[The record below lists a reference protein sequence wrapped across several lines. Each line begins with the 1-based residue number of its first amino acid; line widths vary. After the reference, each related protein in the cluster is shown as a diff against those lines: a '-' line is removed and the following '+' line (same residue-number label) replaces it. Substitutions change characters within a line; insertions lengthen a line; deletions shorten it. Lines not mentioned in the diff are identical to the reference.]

1 VGGLDKP
8 EAKAGARAPGPAWA
22 LPDDEASVLLVDDRE
37 DNLLALEAM
46 LRDLSPSLVRARSGR
61 QALELLLARDFALI
75 LLDVRMPDMDGLET
89 AELVRKRRQSRRT
102 PIIFI
107 TASDPASSD
116 VARGYSAGAVDYVF
130 KPVVPEILRAKVRTF
145 LDLYRKGEELR
156 RSEAYTRVVLE
167 KAFDAFVALDPEGR
181 VVDWNPQAE
190 ATFGWTREEVL
201 GRPLASLIIPLQFR
215 EANEQGLERYL
226 STGQGPALGRR
237 IEMTALH
244 RSGREFPVEMTISAL
259 EVGGSRLFASFLH
272 DISERRA
279 SEAALRQAVQAA
291 EASSRE
297 LESFSYSVSHDLRA
311 PLRAIDG
318 FSKLLADGSSGML
331 GKDEAHY
338 LDRIRSAS
346 QRMGELIDDLLE
358 LAKVTRGQLR
368 LQRIDLGALA
378 GEVAEAL
385 LKSDPARKVRFS
397 IADGLEA
404 TGDPRYLKVV
414 LENLMGNAWKFT
426 ARHPEAHIEIGVVER
441 DGRAAYFVRDD
452 GAGFDM
458 AYAGKLFGAFQRLH
472 EGGQFEGTGIGL
484 ATVARIIARHGGRLW
499 AEAAVE
505 KGATFYFAL

>member
-1 VGGLDKP
+1 VGSLGKP
-8 EAKAGARAPGPAWA
+8 EMKVGARAPGPAWA
-22 LPDDEASVLLVDDRE
+22 LPDDQASVLLVDDRE

-61 QALELLLARDFALI
+61 EALELLLARDFALI
-75 LLDVRMPDMDGLET
+75 LLDVHMPDMDGLET
-89 AELVRKRRQSRRT
+89 AELVRKRRQSRQT

-116 VARGYSAGAVDYVF
+116 VVRGYSAGAIDYVF
-130 KPVVPEILRAKVRTF
+130 KPIVPEILRAKVRTF
-145 LDLYRKGEELR
+145 LDLYRKSEQLR

-167 KAFDAFVALDPEGR
+167 KAFDAFVAIDPEGR

-190 ATFGWTREEVL
+190 VTFGWAREEVL
-201 GRPLASLIIPLQFR
+201 GRPLVSLIIPPQLR
-215 EANEQGLERYL
+215 EAHEQGLQRHL
-226 STGQGPALGRR
+226 STGPGSVLGRR
-237 IEMTALH
+237 IEMSALH

-279 SEAALRQAVQAA
+279 AEEALRQAVQTA
-291 EASSRE
+291 EAASRE

-311 PLRAIDG
+311 PLRAIAG
-318 FSKLLADGSSGML
+318 FSKLLAEDASGKL
-331 GKDEAHY
+331 EKSEIHY
-338 LDRIRSAS
+338 LERIRSAS

-358 LAKVTRGQLR
+358 LAKVTRGELR
-368 LQRIDLGALA
+368 PQKVDLKALA
-378 GEVAEAL
+378 QEVAETL
-385 LKSDPARKVRFS
+385 RKQDPSRKVQFS
-397 IADGLEA
+397 VAEGLDV

-426 ARHPEAHIEIGVVER
+426 ARHVDAHIEIGMIER
-441 DGRAAYFVRDD
+441 AGGKAYFVRDN

-472 EGGQFEGTGIGL
+472 EEGQFEGTGIGL
-484 ATVARIIARHGGRLW
+484 ATVARIIARHGGRIW

-505 KGATFYFAL
+505 KGATFYFTL